1 MKLTLHINAFQ
12 RHNVS
17 LLKKERPFIFFA
29 FTILLFTVISFQL
42 KAQGTWTAVAMPC
55 PGQGGGALM
64 LLSDGSVMCKTSA
77 GGVDGY
83 GNTWYQLKP
92 DAQGS
97 YINGSWTKL
106 NAMKNTRL
114 YFSSQMLKD
123 GRVYV
128 AGGEYGTGG
137 SSGEVYNPV
146 TDSWT
151 QTPAPGAFVSD
162 ANSEILEDGRVL
174 QAIVQGSPFLQQN
187 EFYNPAVN
195 TYNTAP
201 SCIGFHN
208 ESSWIKLQD
217 NSILMVDRGAQTSE
231 RYIPSLNQWIADGN
245 VPVAL
250 YDPWGLETGAALLLP
265 DGRGFFIGSLG
276 HTAYYTPS
284 GNTSPGTW
292 AAGPDIPN
300 AQGQPDAPAAM
311 MVNGKILL
319 TCSPVPT
326 PANHFPAP
334 TSYYEFNYLTNTY
347 TRVNAPGGGLTR
359 NISCYTTT
367 LIDLPDG
374 NVLYS
379 EQGSNTFYVYR
390 PDGTALNSGKPRPR
404 KIKKIAGTSTYRI
417 TGTRFNGI
425 SEGAAYGDDWQMAS
439 NYPIVRF
446 TNGANVYYARSFN
459 WNSTGVRRGSAR
471 DTVFIT
477 LPPGLPTNTSLALT
491 VTANGITSDP
501 LTVQIAGLASASDVI
516 AADNMLSDD
525 LTIAQNNKSIVF
537 PNPAKEHTTV
547 QFAVKANTKAS
558 MKVVDLNG
566 KVIIDVMNKNLQKG
580 IYSQQINTSALI
592 PGVYMVRITTEKGT
606 ENLKLLV
613 Q

>member
-1 MKLTLHINAFQ
+1 MKLTLRTIAFQ
-12 RHNVS
+12 KHYVRLS
-17 LLKKERPFIFFA
+17 KKERSTIFFA
-29 FTILLFTVISFQL
+29 LTTLFFTIISFQL
-42 KAQGTWTAVAMPC
+42 KAQGTWTPVATNC
-55 PGQGGGALM
+55 PGQGGGGLI
-64 LLSDGSVMCKTSA
+64 LLSDGSVMCKTFD

-92 DAQGS
+92 NAQGS
-97 YINGSWTKL
+97 YINGTWTKL
-106 NAMKNTRL
+106 KAMKNTRL
-114 YFSSQMLKD
+114 YFSSQILKD

-137 SSGEVYNPV
+137 SSGEVYNPL

-174 QAIVQGSPFLQQN
+174 QAIVQGNPFLKQN
-187 EFYNPAVN
+187 EVYNPLNN
-195 TYNTAP
+195 TYGAAP
-201 SCIGFHN
+201 SCIGAHN

-231 RYIPSLNQWIADGN
+231 RYIPSLNQWIADAN

-311 MVNGKILL
+311 MPNGKILFS
-319 TCSPVPT
+319 CSPIPT
-326 PANHFPAP
+326 SFNHFPTP

-347 TRVNAPGGGLTR
+347 TRINAPGGGLTR
-359 NISCYTTT
+359 NIPCYTTT

-374 NVLYS
+374 TVLYS
-379 EQGSNTFYVYR
+379 EQGLNTFYIYT
-390 PDGTALNSGKPRPR
+390 PDGTPLNSGKP
-404 KIKKIAGTSTYRI
+404 KIKNIRKVAGTNTYRI

-446 TNGANVYYARSFN
+446 TAGGNVYYARSFN

-477 LPPGLPTNTSLALT
+477 LPPGLPGNTSLALT

-501 LTVQIAGLASASDVI
+501 LNVQSAAFAPSSDVI
-516 AADNMLSDD
+516 ANNILSGD
-525 LTIAQNNKSIVF
+525 LNITQNSKSIVF

-547 QFAVKANTKAS
+547 QFAADGNSRVSIKII
-558 MKVVDLNG
+558 DLNG
-566 KVIIDVMNKNLQKG
+566 KVILDVMNKNLQKG
-580 IYSQQINTSALI
+580 IYSQQINTSALGA
-592 PGVYMVRITTEKGT
+592 GVYIVRIITEKGT
-606 ENLKLLV
+606 ENIKLLV